1 MKMIKIRGL
10 SRTFHT
16 TFEKAC
22 QLDYVNS
29 ACWPACPCAY
39 WSRTATVTF
48 YAQLLSGESVFF
60 FFFFFFFSC
69 ARSYVIQLHLLGCSL
84 HLTGSKL
91 KEMVQ

>member
-10 SRTFHT
+10 NRTFQT

-39 WSRTATVTF
+39 WGRTATVTF
-48 YAQLLSGESVFF
+48 YAQLLSSESVFCF
-60 FFFFFFFSC
+60 FFLF
-69 ARSYVIQLHLLGCSL
+69 ARSYLIYVIQLHVLGCLL